1 MRGKMRREMKNK
13 KGYIRILEA
22 GLAAI
27 LLLGFIFVVS
37 MPNYVKK
44 TSLEDEIYKS
54 ITSALDEIGR
64 DSTLRGYVLVD
75 NEAELTSFAMQR
87 LGERNLEGAVAVC
100 GLQEFCRPP
109 SGLPEKDVF
118 VRERVVTDGAQ
129 NVKKV
134 ALYVWTKF

>member
-1 MRGKMRREMKNK
+1 MGNCNKIKNK
-13 KGYIRILEA
+13 KGYIKILEA

-44 TSLEDEIYKS
+44 TSLEDEVYKS

-64 DSTLRGYVLVD
+64 NSTLRGYVLQD
-75 NEAELTSFAMQR
+75 NEVELNTFAEQR
-87 LGERNLEGAVAVC
+87 LGERQLDGAVAGC

-118 VRERVVTDGAQ
+118 VRERVITDGAQ

-134 ALYVWTKF
+134 ALYAWTKF